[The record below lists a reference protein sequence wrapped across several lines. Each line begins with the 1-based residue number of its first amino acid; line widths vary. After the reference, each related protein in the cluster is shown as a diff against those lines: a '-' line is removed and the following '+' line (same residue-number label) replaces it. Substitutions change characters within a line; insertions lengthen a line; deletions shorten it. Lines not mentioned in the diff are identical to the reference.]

1 MGIILEKF
9 GGVSRGVGGSN
20 SGGKESKRLAE
31 RSWAAEPNARGRGAS
46 GVRIGE

>member
-1 MGIILEKF
+1 MEKF
-9 GGVSRGVGGSN
+9 RGVSWGVGGSN
-20 SGGKESKRLAE
+20 SGGKGSKRLVE